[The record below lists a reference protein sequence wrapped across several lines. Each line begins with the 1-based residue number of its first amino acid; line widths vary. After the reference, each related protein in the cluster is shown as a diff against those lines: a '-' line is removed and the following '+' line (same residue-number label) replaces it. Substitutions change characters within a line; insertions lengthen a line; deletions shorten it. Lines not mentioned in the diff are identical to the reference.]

1 MRSEV
6 DSAPRRAP
14 AIERMTTPRSILI
27 VDDEE
32 VLRVALCKAFRERG
46 FEVESAGSYAEA
58 VALARQESPE
68 WALIDLR
75 MKGPSGLELLQE
87 LKTIDPTTRIVML
100 TGYGS
105 IATAVEAMRLGA
117 SNYVSKPADVDDI
130 LAAFEKD
137 GAPPLTPVDDAYRP
151 LSLAR
156 VEWEHINKVLVDS
169 GGNISEAARRL
180 GMHRRTLQ
188 RKLEKFPPRS

>member
-1 MRSEV
+1 
-6 DSAPRRAP
+6 
-14 AIERMTTPRSILI
+14 MTTPQSILI

-32 VLRVALCKAFRERG
+32 VFRARLCKAFERRG
-46 FEVESAGSYAEA
+46 FEVQSAGDYDQA
-58 VALARQESPE
+58 VALASEESPE

-75 MKGPSGLELLQE
+75 MKGPSGLELLQK
-87 LKTIDPTTRIVML
+87 LKSIDPTTRIVML

-130 LAAFEKD
+130 LAAFEKED
-137 GAPPLTPVDDAYRP
+137 SPPLTPVDDAYRP

-188 RKLEKFPPRS
+188 RKLEKYPPRS